1 MSIGIGIGLRL
12 AAEATRSGAGIAGQ
26 PIGLLLI
33 LTRAS

>member
-1 MSIGIGIGLRL
+1 M
-12 AAEATRSGAGIAGQ
+12 AAFPVIFGGPVVLGGGGGPSTAGQ